1 MFILDLA
8 QALLNSV
15 CVTFDPLSPQSWYCA
30 CSVSSN
36 NQNAICPGS
45 TMTAVAAAFGT
56 QGMWVQANLVNQIL
70 YEGLGLWAPLLY
82 ILSAVGGLISLALG
96 APPRMYMWFFVG
108 PGIYDWL
115 LDNPNP
121 VHGME
126 WRVADVPQN
135 QREVWKLAE
144 GGLMNSAPAGVT
156 VFSDR
161 PPSST
166 VNVPALFLW
175 FDEVVSDVVQ
185 GMVGWTG
192 VYNQIV
198 PSGNSSQN
206 YRGTPTPSESKWYL
220 LSNVKWGLLE
230 NITGARLKSPDLR
243 DSFVTFLASECGDLV
258 KRAISQPRF
267 IQASTAKAENLG
279 ATPSVFEGYNLL
291 SQLLSGQ
298 VVPSPRSLK
307 KILSD
312 SNPGALRNF
321 HTFLSTG
328 FINLWGV
335 QDRIACDQY
344 LWLMVQS
351 FRWEAGHIF
360 FQLAK
365 AAPGGIAPDDVV
377 FSLIYGWQV
386 NPAWWPALTS
396 SIKIVQRRFVIDLI
410 LLHLF
415 RNELSI
421 APALVDQRFAN
432 SAQAESISKGYQRSV
447 GSKAKYAELY
457 TWAMMIPYLQ
467 GVLLYFLAIAYPFAA
482 IMVVMPGMHKTMFTW
497 MSFWAWVKLWD
508 VGFALVMMMERSLWA
523 MLGNSSSASAA
534 NKYILEMQTW
544 GATKVACGAN
554 ETNLGNCQIPNVTH
568 VGAAM
573 PQWDDAVR
581 IFDRALVLAS
591 NLDLDLQ
598 NSYYIYIM
606 AALYFA
612 VPTITG
618 QLVLGARAGAASMV
632 NSAIG
637 GAAQE
642 IGKTAGSGHQSEM
655 LTQMHANTGSV
666 GQAAYAKQ
674 MRASGLGAKAIEFG
688 NQAMRDEMAGSALG
702 TAMGNQKEWEN
713 ARSYGQASFG
723 AASKVGTEALDAYL
737 GAGKSAVSA
746 AKASSAPP
754 PTGQKV
760 TSGVTGAGSGEIGDG
775 DPSTP
780 KGLDDPNKPGRGDMA
795 AIPPAGASKTAE
807 TAPAAN
813 VTAATGD
820 EGKTASPLSAFG
832 GAIAD
837 KIPNGV
843 KAGGKAAWAGG
854 KAITATSMDSG
865 FAAMAG
871 GAKMTA
877 EVLSDQASSA
887 ALRAGMGVSSFGHG
901 ASAKGFGA
909 ASGRAGEF
917 ASFDA
922 DMAKWEAMNAYSNQ
936 ITGMAAG
943 VYGTFGG
950 NFSAGPKPIG
960 SANAM
965 AMEGLFNTKGS
976 DAKGAANYVD
986 PEKKGG
992 YFSSMGATQ
1001 ANLNQNYGQSRTA
1014 SAFQNWSPTDAV
1026 LFGYGAGAEALSGGV
1041 FTSGGG
1047 SGDKRMAQLNDG
1059 RFGAGSSS
1067 DAGRTGGGLIEFG
1080 GNGRDNLGSNP
1091 YSGKPGSVSS
1101 NVTSGIK

>member
-1 MFILDLA
+1 MYILDLA
-8 QALLNSV
+8 QVLLNAICS
-15 CVTFDPLSPQSWYCA
+15 TTSWNCA
-30 CSVSSN
+30 CSIGSN
-36 NQNAICPGS
+36 QQNAICPGS
-45 TMTAVAAAFGT
+45 AMTAVAAAFGT

-82 ILSAVGGLISLALG
+82 ILSAIGGLVSLALG

-144 GGLMNSAPAGVT
+144 GGLLNSAPAGVV

-161 PPSST
+161 PPSTT

-198 PSGNSSQN
+198 PSTNTTSLN
-206 YRGTPTPSESKWYL
+206 YKGAPTAGENKWYL

-258 KRAISQPRF
+258 KRSISQPRF

-279 ATPSVFEGYNLL
+279 ATPSVFEGYKLL
-291 SQLLSGQ
+291 TQLLSGQ

-312 SNPGALRNF
+312 NNEGALRKF
-321 HTFLSTG
+321 HIFLSSG
-328 FINLWGV
+328 FINFWGV
-335 QDRIACDQY
+335 SDRIACDQY
-344 LWLMVQS
+344 LWLIVQS

-377 FSLIYGWQV
+377 FSLVYGWQI
-386 NPAWWPALTS
+386 NPAWWPNLSTAISL
-396 SIKIVQRRFVIDLI
+396 VQRRFVIDLI

-415 RNELSI
+415 RNELAI

-432 SAQAESISKGYQRSV
+432 STQAESISKGYQRSV

-523 MLGNSSSASAA
+523 MLGNSSSAAAA
-534 NKYILEMQTW
+534 NKYVLEMQTW
-544 GATKVACGAN
+544 GVTKVSCSSDELDLSG
-554 ETNLGNCQIPNVTH
+554 CQIPEVTH
-568 VGAAM
+568 LTIGNQF
-573 PQWDDAVR
+573 PQWDDALR

-618 QLVLGARAGAASMV
+618 QLVLGARSGAASMV

-642 IGKTAGSGHQSEM
+642 IGKTAGSAHQSEM
-655 LTQMHANTGSV
+655 LTNMQANAGSV
-666 GQAAYAKQ
+666 GQAAYTKQ

-702 TAMGNQKEWEN
+702 TAMGAQQNWEQNRGLGRQEHTAQTQVGQQLFGTGEGFSRIAKDGSASGGGTAPTPKPKGTGEAGAIDAAKATGADSSKRPGVPASGTPDPASNSATSSSNATAAAASADASSDQTAKTKTPWEQKRDN
-713 ARSYGQASFG
+713 AIKGLGAQHAAFGVAKQSMDFAAAAGQAKQARELNGDLAAGAALRSGMAVASFG
-723 AASKVGTEALDAYL
+723 HN
-737 GAGKSAVSA
+737 
-746 AKASSAPP
+746 ASS
-754 PTGQKV
+754 
-760 TSGVTGAGSGEIGDG
+760 
-775 DPSTP
+775 
-780 KGLDDPNKPGRGDMA
+780 
-795 AIPPAGASKTAE
+795 
-807 TAPAAN
+807 
-813 VTAATGD
+813 
-820 EGKTASPLSAFG
+820 
-832 GAIAD
+832 
-837 KIPNGV
+837 
-843 KAGGKAAWAGG
+843 
-854 KAITATSMDSG
+854 
-865 FAAMAG
+865 
-871 GAKMTA
+871 
-877 EVLSDQASSA
+877 
-887 ALRAGMGVSSFGHG
+887 
-901 ASAKGFGA
+901 KGFGA
-909 ASGRAGEF
+909 AGGRAGEF

-922 DMAKWEAMNAYSNQ
+922 DMAKWDAMNAYSSQ

-950 NFSAGPKPIG
+950 NFNPGAKPLG
-960 SANAM
+960 STNAM
-965 AMEGLFNTKGS
+965 AMEGLLNTKGS
-976 DAKGAANYVD
+976 DAKAAANYVD
-986 PEKKGG
+986 PQTKGG

-1001 ANLNQNYGQSRTA
+1001 GKLNSSFGEGRTA
-1014 SAFQNWSPTDAV
+1014 SGYQAWGPADAAAYNIGAAGEFLTGGVLTGGGETGGARFQQLNGGRS
-1026 LFGYGAGAEALSGGV
+1026 GAGSASDSGRMGGV
-1041 FTSGGG
+1041 F
-1047 SGDKRMAQLNDG
+1047 
-1059 RFGAGSSS
+1059 GSSS
-1067 DAGRTGGGLIEFG
+1067 
-1080 GNGRDNLGSNP
+1080 NGRDDQGANPFSGS
-1091 YSGKPGSVSS
+1091 SQSISKS
-1101 NVTSGIK
+1101 VTSGIN